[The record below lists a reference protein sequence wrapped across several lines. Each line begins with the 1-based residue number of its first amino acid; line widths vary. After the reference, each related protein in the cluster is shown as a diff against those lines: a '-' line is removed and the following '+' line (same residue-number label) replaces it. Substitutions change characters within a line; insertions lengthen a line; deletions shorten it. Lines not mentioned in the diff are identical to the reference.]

1 MGKGIRRAVT
11 AAVLL
16 LFLFSAGTTG
26 NILYERYKDHT
37 LYEKAQ
43 DNYVSFRGENAEGG
57 EAGEEKERAGNTP
70 ENGGNFQEEVGGP
83 SGETKPYGDSEAGKE
98 RAPLVVDFAKLREAS
113 GDVQGWIYC
122 EDTDRKSVV

>member
-57 EAGEEKERAGNTP
+57 EAGEEGLIVTH
-70 ENGGNFQEEVGGP
+70 
-83 SGETKPYGDSEAGKE
+83 
-98 RAPLVVDFAKLREAS
+98 
-113 GDVQGWIYC
+113 
-122 EDTDRKSVV
+122 